1 LRRGARNLAAR
12 PIRKSSDTKEF
23 MSSTRD
29 RAAAAP
35 PGDHHQAAAPV
46 DPATVRTIIVGI
58 MLAMFLSALEQTIV
72 APALPTIGRS
82 LSDVENLSWV
92 VTAYLLSTTLATTL
106 FGKLSDIYGRRAL
119 MLISIAVFVLGSI
132 ACALAPTLWL
142 LVAARALQGLGG
154 GGILPLAQTVI
165 ADILSPRERP
175 LVQSYSS
182 VMFMSAS
189 ILGPVLGG
197 FMTDYIHWS
206 MIFWINLP
214 LGVAAMLMT
223 NRALLR
229 LPRHERPHRLDMIGA
244 ALMVGAAIALLMALS
259 WGGSHYAWGS
269 PQILGL
275 LGVSALLWPLLVW
288 RLMTAPEPFIP
299 LSMVRE
305 PVVGAIVVAGF
316 FGIGTIIGLSIFMP
330 LYMELVLGQSAS
342 ASGVVL
348 IAFMSGATMGSLTA
362 GRLLSRLDRYKR
374 VPTVGLSLGIAV
386 LTVFAVWPH
395 TFSVGEVAALLVV
408 GGLGMGTMY
417 PTTTVLIQN
426 AVPPHQLGT
435 ATGTL
440 NFFRQLGG
448 AIVVAVF
455 GALVLGGFDLH
466 ASGASVLLTAA
477 GGAAADFGPAFRWVF
492 IAAAGFLAAAF
503 VAVLCIV
510 ERPLRGP
517 AARPQ
522 PAPAAAE

>member
-1 LRRGARNLAAR
+1 M
-12 PIRKSSDTKEF
+12 D
-23 MSSTRD
+23 
-29 RAAAAP
+29 
-35 PGDHHQAAAPV
+35 Q
-46 DPATVRTIIVGI
+46 ATVRAIIVGI

-92 VTAYLLSTTLATTL
+92 VTAYLLSTTLATAL

-119 MLISIAVFVLGSI
+119 MLISVSVFVLGSV
-132 ACALAPTLWL
+132 ACALAPTLWT

-154 GGILPLAQTVI
+154 GGILPLAQTVV

-197 FMTDYIHWS
+197 FLTDYSHWS

-214 LGVAAMLMT
+214 LGAAALMMT
-223 NRALLR
+223 NRALRR
-229 LPRHERPHRLDMIGA
+229 LPRHERPHRLDIVGA
-244 ALMVGAAIALLMALS
+244 ALMVTAAIALLLALN
-259 WGGSHYAWGS
+259 WGGSRYGWGS
-269 PQILGL
+269 AQILGL
-275 LGVSALLWPLLVW
+275 LGISALLWMLFVRRLL
-288 RLMTAPEPFIP
+288 TAPEPFIP
-299 LSMVRE
+299 LTMVRE
-305 PVVGAIVVAGF
+305 PVVGAVVVAGF
-316 FGIGTIIGLSIFMP
+316 FGIGTIIGLSIFLP

-342 ASGVVL
+342 ASGLTL
-348 IAFMSGATMGSLTA
+348 IAFMSGATIGSLTA
-362 GRLLSRLDRYKR
+362 GRLLSRLDHYKR
-374 VPTVGLSLGIAV
+374 VPMVGLPLGIAM
-386 LTVFAVWPH
+386 LAIFAVWPDR
-395 TFSVGEVAALLVV
+395 FSVPEIAALLVL

-417 PTTTVLIQN
+417 PTTTVIIQN

-455 GALVLGGFDLH
+455 GAIMLGGFDPHGTAVLDRLS
-466 ASGASVLLTAA
+466 AAPGAS
-477 GGAAADFGPAFRWVF
+477 ADFANLFRWVF
-492 IAAAGFLAAAF
+492 IAAAAFLSAAF

-517 AARPQ
+517 AGRPQ
-522 PAPAAAE
+522 PSQHARQSAPAAAE

>member
-1 LRRGARNLAAR
+1 
-12 PIRKSSDTKEF
+12 
-23 MSSTRD
+23 MSSSRGS
-29 RAAAAP
+29 AAEIP
-35 PGDHHQAAAPV
+35 PGDHHQTAAPV
-46 DPATVRTIIVGI
+46 DQATVRAIIAGI

-92 VTAYLLSTTLATTL
+92 VTAYLLSTTLATAL

-119 MLISIAVFVLGSI
+119 MLVSVSVFVLGSV
-132 ACALAPTLWL
+132 ACALAPTIWV

-175 LVQSYSS
+175 MVQSYSS

-197 FMTDYIHWS
+197 FLTDYIHWS

-214 LGVAAMLMT
+214 LGALALLMT
-223 NRALLR
+223 NRVLKR
-229 LPRHERPHRLDMIGA
+229 LPRHERPHRLDISGA
-244 ALMVGAAIALLMALS
+244 ALMVAAAVALLLALS
-259 WGGSHYAWGS
+259 WGGSHYRWAS
-269 PQILGL
+269 VQILGL
-275 LGVSALLWPLLVW
+275 VGASALLWALFVW
-288 RLMTAPEPFIP
+288 RLMKAPEPFIP

-316 FGIGTIIGLSIFMP
+316 FGIGTIIGLSIFVP

-342 ASGVVL
+342 ASGLVL
-348 IAFMSGATMGSLTA
+348 IAFLSGATIGSLLA

-374 VPTVGLSLGIAV
+374 VPMVGLPLGIAM
-386 LTVFAVWPH
+386 LAIFAIWPDR
-395 TFSVGEVAALLVV
+395 FSVTEVAALLVF
-408 GGLGMGTMY
+408 GGLGMGTLY
-417 PTTTVLIQN
+417 PTTTVIIQN
-426 AVPPHQLGT
+426 AVLPHQLGT

-455 GALVLGGFDLH
+455 GAIVLGGSH
-466 ASGASVLLTAA
+466 VSGPVVLERLSEA
-477 GGAAADFGPAFRWVF
+477 GGAATDLALPFRFVF
-492 IAAAGFLAAAF
+492 IAAASFLSAAF
-503 VAVLCIV
+503 IAVLCIV

-522 PAPAAAE
+522 SAPAAAE

>member
-1 LRRGARNLAAR
+1 
-12 PIRKSSDTKEF
+12 
-23 MSSTRD
+23 MSSS
-29 RAAAAP
+29 RAKAAEAP
-35 PGDHHQAAAPV
+35 PGDHHPTAAPV
-46 DPATVRTIIVGI
+46 DRATVRTIIVGI

-92 VTAYLLSTTLATTL
+92 VTAYLLSTTLATAM
-106 FGKLSDIYGRRAL
+106 FGKLSDIYGRRPM
-119 MLISIAVFVLGSI
+119 MLVSVSVFVLGSL

-197 FMTDYIHWS
+197 FLTDYIHWS

-214 LGVAAMLMT
+214 LGAAALLMT

-229 LPRHERPHRLDMIGA
+229 LPRHERPHRLDMLGA
-244 ALMVGAAIALLMALS
+244 ALMVAAAVALLLALS
-259 WGGSHYAWGS
+259 WGGSRFRWAS

-275 LGVSALLWPLLVW
+275 VGLSALLWMLFVRRLL
-288 RLMTAPEPFIP
+288 TAPEPFIP

-305 PVVGAIVVAGF
+305 PVVGAIVIAGF
-316 FGIGTIIGLSIFMP
+316 FGIGTVIGLSIFMP
-330 LYMELVLGQSAS
+330 LYIELVLGQSAS
-342 ASGVVL
+342 ASGLVL
-348 IAFMSGATMGSLTA
+348 IAFMGGATIGSLVA
-362 GRLLSRLDRYKR
+362 GRLLSRLDHYKR
-374 VPTVGLSLGIAV
+374 VPMAGLPLGIAT
-386 LTVFAVWPH
+386 LAILAIWPD
-395 TFSVGEVAALLVV
+395 TFSVAEVAGLLVV

-417 PTTTVLIQN
+417 PTTTVIIQN
-426 AVPPHQLGT
+426 AVPQYQLGV

-448 AIVVAVF
+448 ALVVAVF
-455 GALVLGGFDLH
+455 GAIVLGGFDVH
-466 ASGASVLLTAA
+466 ASGPLVLQRLSDA
-477 GGAAADFGPAFRWVF
+477 GGAADFAQPFRFVF

-503 VAVLCIV
+503 VAVLCIA

-517 AARPQ
+517 AVR
-522 PAPAAAE
+522 PAPAAE

>member
-1 LRRGARNLAAR
+1 MSA
-12 PIRKSSDTKEF
+12 SSDSAQQSAQE
-23 MSSTRD
+23 SVSG
-29 RAAAAP
+29 RAPEAP
-35 PGDHHQAAAPV
+35 PGERRQVPAPV
-46 DPATVRTIIVGI
+46 DPATVRAIVAGI

-72 APALPTIGRS
+72 APALPTIGRR
-82 LSDVENLSWV
+82 LSDIENLSWV
-92 VTAYLLSTTLATTL
+92 VTAYLLSTTVATSL

-119 MLISIAVFVLGSI
+119 MLVSVSVFVLGSV
-132 ACALAPTLWL
+132 ACALAPTLWT

-175 LVQSYSS
+175 MVQSYSS

-197 FMTDYIHWS
+197 FLTDYIHWS

-214 LGVAAMLMT
+214 LGALALLMT
-223 NRALLR
+223 NRALKR
-229 LPRHERPHRLDMIGA
+229 LPRHERPHRLDLLGA
-244 ALMVGAAIALLMALS
+244 ALMVAAAIALLLALS
-259 WGGSHYAWGS
+259 WGGSRYGWDSA
-269 PQILGL
+269 QILGL
-275 LGVSALLWPLLVW
+275 VGLSGLLWMLFAW

-299 LSMVRE
+299 LTMVRE
-305 PVVGAIVVAGF
+305 PVVAAIVVAGF

-330 LYMELVLGQSAS
+330 LYIELVLGQSAS
-342 ASGVVL
+342 ASGLVL
-348 IAFMSGATMGSLTA
+348 IAFMCGATLGSLAA

-374 VPTVGLSLGIAV
+374 VPLVGLPLGIAV
-386 LTVFAVWPH
+386 LAAFALWPDR
-395 TFSVGEVAALLVV
+395 FSVMEVAALLVI

-448 AIVVAVF
+448 ALVVAVF
-455 GALVLGGFDLH
+455 GAIVLGGLDLH
-466 ASGASVLLTAA
+466 AAGPIVLQRLSEA
-477 GGAAADFGPAFRWVF
+477 GGPAVDSFRFVF
-492 IAAAGFLAAAF
+492 IAAACFLAAAF
-503 VAVLCIV
+503 LAVLCIA

-517 AARPQ
+517 AVGPQ
-522 PAPAAAE
+522 SAPAAAE

>member
-1 LRRGARNLAAR
+1 MVPPRNPERRLAG
-12 PIRKSSDTKEF
+12 DQQDF
-23 MSSTRD
+23 MSVLSD
-29 RAAAAP
+29 SAEHGPAP
-35 PGDHHQAAAPV
+35 APV
-46 DPATVRTIIVGI
+46 DPVTMRAIIVGI

-82 LSDVENLSWV
+82 LGDVENLSWV

-119 MLISIAVFVLGSI
+119 MLISVGVFVLGSV
-132 ACALAPTLWL
+132 ACALAPTVWT

-154 GGILPLAQTVI
+154 GGLLPLAQIVI

-175 LVQSYSS
+175 QVQSYSS
-182 VMFMSAS
+182 VMFMTAS

-197 FMTDYIHWS
+197 LLTDYVHWS

-214 LGVAAMLMT
+214 LGVLALLMT
-223 NRALLR
+223 SRVLRR
-229 LPRHERPHRLDMIGA
+229 LPRYERPHRLDVIGA
-244 ALMVGAAIALLMALS
+244 VLMVAAAVTLLLALA
-259 WGGSHYAWGS
+259 WGGSAYAWGS
-269 PQILGL
+269 AHVVGL
-275 LGVSALLWPLLVW
+275 FGASAALWMLFAW
-288 RLMTAPEPFIP
+288 RLLRAPEPFIP
-299 LSMVRE
+299 LSMIRE

-316 FGIGTIIGLSIFMP
+316 FAIGTIIGLSIFMP
-330 LYMELVLGQSAS
+330 LYMELVVGASAS
-342 ASGVVL
+342 VSGVVL
-348 IAFMSGATMGSLTA
+348 IAFMGGATIGSLLA

-374 VPTVGLSLGIAV
+374 VPLAGLPLGIAV
-386 LTVFAVWPH
+386 LAAFAIWPERF
-395 TFSVGEVAALLVV
+395 TSLEVAVLLAI

-426 AVPPHQLGT
+426 AVPPHQVGT

-455 GALVLGGFDLH
+455 GAIVLGGFD
-466 ASGASVLLTAA
+466 APVGGAVVLERLSAA
-477 GGAAADFGPAFRWVF
+477 GGMAADFAVLFRWVF
-492 IAAAGFLAAAF
+492 TVAAGFLAAAA
-503 VAVLCIV
+503 VAVLCIA

-517 AARPQ
+517 VARPRS
-522 PAPAAAE
+522 APAAAE

>member
-1 LRRGARNLAAR
+1 
-12 PIRKSSDTKEF
+12 
-23 MSSTRD
+23 
-29 RAAAAP
+29 
-35 PGDHHQAAAPV
+35 V
-46 DPATVRTIIVGI
+46 DPATVRAIVVGI

-92 VTAYLLSTTLATTL
+92 VTAYLLSTTLATAL

-119 MLISIAVFVLGSI
+119 MLVSVSVFVLGSV
-132 ACALAPTLWL
+132 ACALAPTLWA

-175 LVQSYSS
+175 MVQSYSS

-197 FMTDYIHWS
+197 FLTDYIHWS
-206 MIFWINLP
+206 TIFWINLP
-214 LGVAAMLMT
+214 LGAAALLMT
-223 NRALLR
+223 NRALKR
-229 LPRHERPHRLDMIGA
+229 LPRHERPHRLDIPGA
-244 ALMVGAAIALLMALS
+244 ALMVAAAIALLLALS
-259 WGGSHYAWGS
+259 WGGSRYGWDSA
-269 PQILGL
+269 QILGL
-275 LGVSALLWPLLVW
+275 VGISSLLWVLFGW

-330 LYMELVLGQSAS
+330 LYIELVLGQSAS
-342 ASGVVL
+342 ASGLVL
-348 IAFMSGATMGSLTA
+348 IAFMGGATLGSLAA

-374 VPTVGLSLGIAV
+374 VPMVGLPLGIAM
-386 LTVFAVWPH
+386 LAIFAAWPER
-395 TFSVGEVAALLVV
+395 FSVAEVAALLVV

-455 GALVLGGFDLH
+455 GAIVLGGFDVH
-466 ASGASVLLTAA
+466 AA
-477 GGAAADFGPAFRWVF
+477 GTVVLQRLADAGGPAADFALSFRFVF
-492 IAAAGFLAAAF
+492 IAAAAFLAAAF
-503 VAVLCIV
+503 VAVLCIA

-517 AARPQ
+517 SVGPR

>member
-1 LRRGARNLAAR
+1 
-12 PIRKSSDTKEF
+12 
-23 MSSTRD
+23 MSSSRGS
-29 RAAAAP
+29 AAEIP
-35 PGDHHQAAAPV
+35 PGDHHQTAAPV
-46 DPATVRTIIVGI
+46 DQATVRAIIAGI

-92 VTAYLLSTTLATTL
+92 VTAYLLSTTLATAL

-119 MLISIAVFVLGSI
+119 MLISVSVFVLGSV
-132 ACALAPTLWL
+132 ACALAPTIWV

-175 LVQSYSS
+175 MVQSYSS

-197 FMTDYIHWS
+197 FLTDYIHWS

-214 LGVAAMLMT
+214 LGALALLMT
-223 NRALLR
+223 NRVLKR
-229 LPRHERPHRLDMIGA
+229 LPRHERPHRLDISGA
-244 ALMVGAAIALLMALS
+244 ALMVAAAVALLLALS
-259 WGGSHYAWGS
+259 WGGSHYRWAS
-269 PQILGL
+269 VQILGL
-275 LGVSALLWPLLVW
+275 VGASALLWALFVW
-288 RLMTAPEPFIP
+288 RLMKAPEPFIP

-316 FGIGTIIGLSIFMP
+316 FGIGTIIGLSIFVP

-342 ASGVVL
+342 ASGLVL
-348 IAFMSGATMGSLTA
+348 IAFLSGATIGSLLA

-374 VPTVGLSLGIAV
+374 VPMVGLPLGIAM
-386 LTVFAVWPH
+386 LAIFAIWPDR
-395 TFSVGEVAALLVV
+395 FSVTEVAALLVF
-408 GGLGMGTMY
+408 GGLGMGTLY
-417 PTTTVLIQN
+417 PTTTVIIQN
-426 AVPPHQLGT
+426 AVLPHQLGT

-455 GALVLGGFDLH
+455 GAIVLGGSH
-466 ASGASVLLTAA
+466 VSGPVVLERLSEA
-477 GGAAADFGPAFRWVF
+477 GGAATDLVLPFRFVF
-492 IAAAGFLAAAF
+492 IAAASFLSAAF
-503 VAVLCIV
+503 IAVLCIV

-522 PAPAAAE
+522 SAPAAAE

>member
-1 LRRGARNLAAR
+1 
-12 PIRKSSDTKEF
+12 
-23 MSSTRD
+23 MSSSRGSAQD
-29 RAAAAP
+29 VPDAP
-35 PGDHHQAAAPV
+35 SGDHQIAAPV
-46 DPATVRTIIVGI
+46 DQATVRAIIVGI

-92 VTAYLLSTTLATTL
+92 VTAYLLSTTLATAL

-119 MLISIAVFVLGSI
+119 MLISVSVFVLGSV
-132 ACALAPTLWL
+132 ACALAPTIWT

-154 GGILPLAQTVI
+154 GGILPLAQTVV

-175 LVQSYSS
+175 MVQSYSS

-197 FMTDYIHWS
+197 FLTDYVHWS

-214 LGVAAMLMT
+214 LGAAALLMT
-223 NRALLR
+223 NRALR
-229 LPRHERPHRLDMIGA
+229 QLPRHERPHRLDVFGA
-244 ALMVGAAIALLMALS
+244 ALMVGAAIALLLALS
-259 WGGSHYAWGS
+259 WGGSHYGWDS
-269 PQILGL
+269 VQILGL
-275 LGVSALLWPLLVW
+275 LGVSALLWMLFVW

-299 LSMVRE
+299 LTMVRE
-305 PVVGAIVVAGF
+305 PVVGAVVVAGF

-330 LYMELVLGQSAS
+330 LYIELVLGQSAS
-342 ASGVVL
+342 ASGLTL
-348 IAFMSGATMGSLTA
+348 IAFMGGATIGSLTA
-362 GRLLSRLDRYKR
+362 GRLLSRLDHYKR
-374 VPTVGLSLGIAV
+374 VPIVGLPLGIAV
-386 LTVFAVWPH
+386 LVIFAIWPDR
-395 TFSVGEVAALLVV
+395 FSIAEVAALLVL

-417 PTTTVLIQN
+417 PTTTVIIQN
-426 AVPPHQLGT
+426 AVLPHQLGT

-455 GALVLGGFDLH
+455 GAIVLGGFDVRGT
-466 ASGASVLLTAA
+466 AVLDRLSDA
-477 GGAAADFGPAFRWVF
+477 GGAPDDFANLFRWVF
-492 IAAAGFLAAAF
+492 IAAAAFLAAAF

-517 AARPQ
+517 AGTPRQATAEAATAEAATAR
-522 PAPAAAE
+522 AAAE